1 VLKYLN
7 LYNKALFITRH
18 LKERTMINRIVNVN
32 DQLEFSD
39 TLINEILQTGKNLN
53 SRITLKRNN
62 HVADCRSILEV
73 LLLGTEKCSQLEISA
88 DGEDEQIAV
97 QKICNIFNHQGKTE

>member
-1 VLKYLN
+1 MV
-7 LYNKALFITRH
+7 
-18 LKERTMINRIVNVN
+18 NRIVNVN

-39 TLINEILQTGKNLN
+39 TLIKNILQTGKNFQ

-73 LLLGTEKCSQLEISA
+73 LLLGTEKCPQLEIVA

-97 QKICNIFNHQGKTE
+97 QKISKIFKEQVNTAEI

>member
-1 VLKYLN
+1 
-7 LYNKALFITRH
+7 
-18 LKERTMINRIVNVN
+18 MINRVVNVN

-39 TLINEILQTGKNLN
+39 SLIKDILQTGKNLH
-53 SRITLKRNN
+53 STITLKRNN

-73 LLLGTEKCSQLEISA
+73 LLLGTEKCPQLEIFA

-97 QKICNIFNHQGKTE
+97 QKICNIFKYQVKTES